1 VRRHRCGQPHC
12 SEYGIGRYAAHT
24 MADPRS
30 APAPETYVPH
40 LGESRQYLRDVIL
53 GVNDGLVSTF
63 LLVAGVVGAG
73 LSATTV
79 LLTGIAGAVA
89 GLISMGAGEYIA
101 TKSQE
106 EVFEAEMALE
116 VEHLANHREYERAE
130 LREMF
135 GDMGLDGED
144 LDTLVGIIDGNDDVM
159 LGVMA
164 GLEFGVVD
172 TERRSPWLA
181 AATSAI
187 LFLVGAFPSV
197 LPFALTDQTST
208 ALFAAAILSG
218 IGLLIVGVGKTVMTK
233 TNPFVSG
240 VENLLIGLIGGV
252 ISFTIGRIVQGF
264 IGS

>member
-1 VRRHRCGQPHC
+1 
-12 SEYGIGRYAAHT
+12 

-73 LSATTV
+73 LGATAV

-106 EVFEAEMALE
+106 EVFKAEMALE

-181 AATSAI
+181 AATSGI
-187 LFLVGAFPSV
+187 LFLAGALPSV
-197 LPFALTDQTST
+197 LPFALTDETST
-208 ALFAAAILSG
+208 ALLAAAILSG
-218 IGLLIVGVGKTVMTK
+218 IGLVIVGVGKTVMTK
-233 TNPFVSG
+233 TNPLVSG

>member
-1 VRRHRCGQPHC
+1 
-12 SEYGIGRYAAHT
+12 

-73 LSATTV
+73 LSATVV

-89 GLISMGAGEYIA
+89 GLVSMGAGEYIA

-116 VEHLANHREYERAE
+116 VDHLANHREYERAE

-144 LDTLVGIIDGNDDVM
+144 LETLVGIIDGNDDVM

-181 AATSAI
+181 AATSAV
-187 LFLVGAFPSV
+187 LFLAHFPPSSR
-197 LPFALTDQTST
+197 LP
-208 ALFAAAILSG
+208 
-218 IGLLIVGVGKTVMTK
+218 
-233 TNPFVSG
+233 
-240 VENLLIGLIGGV
+240 
-252 ISFTIGRIVQGF
+252 
-264 IGS
+264 

>member
-1 VRRHRCGQPHC
+1 
-12 SEYGIGRYAAHT
+12 

-30 APAPETYVPH
+30 APAPETYIPH

-73 LSATTV
+73 LGATAV

-106 EVFEAEMALE
+106 EVFKAEMALE

-181 AATSAI
+181 AATSGI
-187 LFLVGAFPSV
+187 LFLAGALPSV
-197 LPFALTDQTST
+197 LPFALTDETST
-208 ALFAAAILSG
+208 ALLAAAILSG
-218 IGLLIVGVGKTVMTK
+218 IGLVIVGVGKTVMTK

>member
-1 VRRHRCGQPHC
+1 
-12 SEYGIGRYAAHT
+12 

-73 LSATTV
+73 LSATAV

-89 GLISMGAGEYIA
+89 GLVSMGAGEYIA

-106 EVFEAEMALE
+106 EVFKAEMALE
-116 VEHLANHREYERAE
+116 VEHLAKHREYERAE

-135 GDMGLDGED
+135 GDMGLDGDD

-197 LPFALTDQTST
+197 LPFALTDDTST
-208 ALFAAAILSG
+208 ALFAAAVLSG
-218 IGLLIVGVGKTVMTK
+218 IGLVIVGVGKTVMTK

-240 VENLLIGLIGGV
+240 VENLLIGLVGGV
-252 ISFTIGRIVQGF
+252 VSFTIGRIVQGF
-264 IGS
+264 ISS

>member
-1 VRRHRCGQPHC
+1 
-12 SEYGIGRYAAHT
+12 
-24 MADPRS
+24 MAKPRS
-30 APAPETYVPH
+30 TPVPETYVPH
-40 LGESRQYLRDVIL
+40 LGEARQYLRDVIL

-73 LSATTV
+73 MDATAV

-106 EVFEAEMALE
+106 EVFQAEMALE
-116 VEHLANHREYERAE
+116 IEHLADHREHERAE
-130 LREMF
+130 LRDMF
-135 GDMGLDGED
+135 GDMGLDGAD
-144 LDTLVGIIDGNDDVM
+144 LETLVGIIDSNDDVM

-181 AATSAI
+181 AATSAV

-197 LPFALTDQTST
+197 LPFALTDDTGF
-208 ALFAAAILSG
+208 ALLIAAVLSG

-240 VENLLIGLIGGV
+240 TENLLIGLVGGA
-252 ISFTIGRIVQGF
+252 ISFTIGRIVEGF
-264 IGS
+264 IST

>member
-1 VRRHRCGQPHC
+1 
-12 SEYGIGRYAAHT
+12 

-89 GLISMGAGEYIA
+89 GLVSMGAGEYVA

-106 EVFEAEMALE
+106 EVFKAEMALE

-144 LDTLVGIIDGNDDVM
+144 LDTLVTIIDGNDGVM

-172 TERRSPWLA
+172 TERRSPGLA
-181 AATSAI
+181 AATSGI
-187 LFLVGAFPSV
+187 LFLAGAFPSV
-197 LPFALTDQTST
+197 LPFALTDDTST
-208 ALFAAAILSG
+208 ALFAAAVLSG
-218 IGLLIVGVGKTVMTK
+218 IGLVIVGVGKTVMTK
-233 TNPFVSG
+233 TNPFISG

>member
-1 VRRHRCGQPHC
+1 
-12 SEYGIGRYAAHT
+12 
-24 MADPRS
+24 MADPRTT
-30 APAPETYVPH
+30 PAPEDYVPH

-63 LLVAGVVGAG
+63 LLVAGVVGGG
-73 LSATTV
+73 LSATQV

-89 GLISMGAGEYIA
+89 GMVSMGAGEYIA

-116 VEHLANHREYERAE
+116 VEHLATHREHEREE

-135 GDMGLDGED
+135 GDMGLEGED
-144 LDTLVGIIDGNDDVM
+144 LETLVRIIDSNDDVI

-164 GLEFGVVD
+164 GLEFGLVD

-181 AATSAI
+181 AFTSGL
-187 LFLVGAFPSV
+187 LFLLGA
-197 LPFALTDQTST
+197 LPAIVPFGFVDDTSIALTVAAVLSGT
-208 ALFAAAILSG
+208 ALFF
-218 IGLLIVGVGKTVMTK
+218 VGVGKTVMTK

-240 VENLLIGLIGGV
+240 VENLLIGLIGGGLSFIIGTFV
-252 ISFTIGRIVQGF
+252 ESLISA
-264 IGS
+264 